1 MTFAML
7 AKVAASVT
15 DLKKDPRGTYRES
28 GGDLDN
34 RWVVLVLD
42 VGRRDDNGACKA
54 AKKRLR

>member
-15 DLKKDPRGTYRES
+15 YLKKDSRG
-28 GGDLDN
+28 
-34 RWVVLVLD
+34 VLD

>member
-15 DLKKDPRGTYRES
+15 DLKKDPRG
-28 GGDLDN
+28 
-34 RWVVLVLD
+34 VLD

-54 AKKRLR
+54 VKKRLR